1 MHPARFVSYCFV
13 YSGALL
19 VAMHLLIFSPGAW
32 LVTVGNAAT
41 GLIIVATGVYRIQSD
56 GGEDIPEEYGPFAY
70 IAGAFAL
77 LMTAL
82 FLVALSIA
90 W

>member
-19 VAMHLLIFSPGAW
+19 VAMHLLLFSPGRW
-32 LVTVGNAAT
+32 LVTIGNAAT
-41 GLIIVATGVYRIQSD
+41 GLIIVATGGYRIVSERGEQS
-56 GGEDIPEEYGPFAY
+56 PEKYSLITY
-70 IAGAFAL
+70 VMGAFAL
-77 LMTAL
+77 LVTAL